1 MNRVKKKNELICKN
15 STERMYHSNN
25 HCNNIR
31 STFEEEMG
39 HLMHK
44 FRSGW
49 QNTVSLYSCVHSVYI
64 YLISAYI
71 PYHIT
76 TKMESSMED
85 YEEQRLKLAEKA
97 EALQSRLNLL
107 RAQIQA
113 ECSKKDTADTTP
125 QSTLDQVR

>member
-1 MNRVKKKNELICKN
+1 M
-15 STERMYHSNN
+15 
-25 HCNNIR
+25 
-31 STFEEEMG
+31 
-39 HLMHK
+39 
-44 FRSGW
+44 
-49 QNTVSLYSCVHSVYI
+49 YI